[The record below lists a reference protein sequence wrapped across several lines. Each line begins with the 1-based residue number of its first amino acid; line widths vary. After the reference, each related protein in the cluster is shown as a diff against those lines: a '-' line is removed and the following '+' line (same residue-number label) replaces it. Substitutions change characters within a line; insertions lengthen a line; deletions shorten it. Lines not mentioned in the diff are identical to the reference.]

1 MTETILRQ
9 FGVYAK
15 DTYEHRYTI
24 LFKKIMLDKPYYIR
38 YNKINGLSD
47 LRKTQSYVNFDLS
60 TDKLKQVKG
69 YYEVLIHDVKYS
81 NKNCWIYSTNGF
93 YVKGS
98 NDVSLSDF
106 TLSKIVQEVDS
117 SNVVF
122 GSRLA
127 GEYFLQRRAPID
139 NEMDYTSDRCSLVRP
154 YMFITED
161 LLGEDV
167 PVPDRAIKQAKARED
182 RKIKKQNR
190 LKLFEMFIEPT
201 LKDEESLSYYGYSQS
216 FSMPYFYAEKV
227 LKKHLEEVVIPK
239 FKELGVQMSVDDF
252 DLRLLTYHCDISLN
266 KVKLDNIDEVEQ

>member
-190 LKLFEMFIEPT
+190 
-201 LKDEESLSYYGYSQS
+201 
-216 FSMPYFYAEKV
+216 
-227 LKKHLEEVVIPK
+227 
-239 FKELGVQMSVDDF
+239 
-252 DLRLLTYHCDISLN
+252 R
-266 KVKLDNIDEVEQ
+266 